1 MRRLLSVLLTF
12 MAILT
17 MDAEEAFGQEV
28 NDTVVSFWDTGLPVV
43 IIDTHE
49 RDIPPPSGEWLPNT
63 TIQIYEGRDSL
74 VYESSTLEILGR
86 GNATWH
92 GYPKKP
98 YALKLEKKKEILGMA
113 SGKRWC
119 LLANYKDRTL
129 MRNDIAFKLGN
140 ATDLAWTPH
149 GRFVEL
155 VLNGKHI
162 GNYYLTEQVKVESDR
177 VDINKK
183 NDYLLE
189 IDSYYD
195 DPYRFRSNITG
206 YYYNIKSPKA
216 PDVHFIWGK
225 IEEIE
230 TLLLNRGDYTSYI
243 DLDSFIDYWFITE
256 LTGLLDLRRSSDENG
271 VIPKEGNIGPH
282 SMFCQYVIG
291 TGEEHGKLILG
302 PIWDFDWSTF
312 QKYFIPSAHYC
323 IEGLPHTEEG
333 HELTDFYLPDKT
345 IVADTPYYNILFSD
359 SIFKQRVKQKWE
371 TTRIKFGKVMN
382 EIESN
387 YELLRKSDELNHT
400 LWPLKCSNNSPD
412 GCLSFRE
419 AVNLMKEVFE
429 LRLNFMDQFINNL

>member
-1 MRRLLSVLLTF
+1 
-12 MAILT
+12 
-17 MDAEEAFGQEV
+17 
-28 NDTVVSFWDTGLPVV
+28 
-43 IIDTHE
+43 
-49 RDIPPPSGEWLPNT
+49 
-63 TIQIYEGRDSL
+63 
-74 VYESSTLEILGR
+74 
-86 GNATWH
+86 
-92 GYPKKP
+92 
-98 YALKLEKKKEILGMA
+98 
-113 SGKRWC
+113 
-119 LLANYKDRTL
+119 

-155 VLNGKHI
+155 VLNGNHI
-162 GNYYLTEQVKVESDR
+162 GNYYLTEQIRVESNR
-177 VDINKK
+177 VNINKE

-206 YYYNIKSPKA
+206 YYYNIKSPKE
-216 PDVHFIWGK
+216 PDVNFIWGK

-345 IVADTPYYNILFSD
+345 IVADTPYYNRLFSD

-371 TTRIKFGKVMN
+371 TTRIKFGQVMN

-429 LRLNFMDQFINNL
+429 LRLNCMDQFINNL